1 MAGFL
6 NIHNSEYAA
15 TGVAEYNAQIGNGR
29 HTFLGYTLATNLPSL
44 FMGLTEKI
52 AEKSDGKGGAEKSEE
67 SESSQKQLKKL
78 ETQLN
83 DALAKIG
90 ASDGTQINEAVAKA
104 QEECQTKIAP
114 AQTLLNNIN
123 AGTDEYSI
131 KIAKLKQQLGTGLE
145 ALNNK
150 NAATIKIQIDNLET
164 QKAKAKSEA
173 EKVIK
178 TETAKLKEIQEN
190 AENAYKIYQKY
201 AELAYVGEDN
211 NYVKETKESLHE
223 FNNQRTIFLTST
235 NPAEKKAAA
244 KKIKDMAEDSNNKDN
259 NSIQATYKLLKNRI
273 ETCLK

>member
-1 MAGFL
+1 MHH
-6 NIHNSEYAA
+6 IHCY
-15 TGVAEYNAQIGNGR
+15 VY
-29 HTFLGYTLATNLPSL
+29 
-44 FMGLTEKI
+44 
-52 AEKSDGKGGAEKSEE
+52 
-67 SESSQKQLKKL
+67 
-78 ETQLN
+78 
-83 DALAKIG
+83 
-90 ASDGTQINEAVAKA
+90 
-104 QEECQTKIAP
+104 
-114 AQTLLNNIN
+114 
-123 AGTDEYSI
+123 
-131 KIAKLKQQLGTGLE
+131 
-145 ALNNK
+145 
-150 NAATIKIQIDNLET
+150 LET
-164 QKAKAKSEA
+164 QKAKVKSEA

-201 AELAYVGEDN
+201 AELAYVGKDN

>member
-6 NIHNSEYAA
+6 NLHSSEYAA
-15 TGVAEYNAQIGNGR
+15 KGVAEYNAQNGNGG
-29 HTFLGYTLATNLPSL
+29 HTFLGYTLATNLPSI
-44 FMGLTEKI
+44 FMSLTSKI

-104 QEECQTKIAP
+104 QEECQTKIVP

-131 KIAKLKQQLGTGLE
+131 KIAELKQQLGTGLE
-145 ALNNK
+145 ALNNQ

-244 KKIKDMAEDSNNKDN
+244 KKIKDMAENSNNKDN
-259 NSIQATYKLLKNRI
+259 NSIQTTYKLLKNRI